1 MFLGVS
7 RVVAVVWRAIR
18 DKIVKRVEKTGI
30 TMREI
35 GKTEY
40 RIGNIVRFGF
50 PCIMVRNWLRLD
62 SRIRN
67 SIASLD
73 LDRLV
78 SWYFCEGFSDV
89 FTPLDGEEEEVVGC
103 YS

>member
-1 MFLGVS
+1 MF
-7 RVVAVVWRAIR
+7 
-18 DKIVKRVEKTGI
+18 VKPIENTGS
-30 TMREI
+30 TVREI
-35 GKTEY
+35 GKMEY
-40 RIGNIVRFGF
+40 GIGNIVRFGF
-50 PCIMVRNWLRLD
+50 PCIVVRNRLRLD

-73 LDRLV
+73 LDGPV

-89 FTPLDGEEEEVVGC
+89 VARLGGEEEEVVGC

>member
-1 MFLGVS
+1 
-7 RVVAVVWRAIR
+7 
-18 DKIVKRVEKTGI
+18 
-30 TMREI
+30 MREI
-35 GKTEY
+35 GEPEY

-50 PCIMVRNWLRLD
+50 PCVVIRNRLRLD

-67 SIASLD
+67 SIASSD

-78 SWYFCEGFSDV
+78 SWYFCEGLSDSV
-89 FTPLDGEEEEVVGC
+89 ALLDGEEEKVVRC

>member
-1 MFLGVS
+1 
-7 RVVAVVWRAIR
+7 
-18 DKIVKRVEKTGI
+18 
-30 TMREI
+30 MREI

-40 RIGNIVRFGF
+40 RIGNIVLFRF
-50 PCIMVRNWLRLD
+50 PCVVIRNRLRLD

-73 LDRLV
+73 LDSLV
-78 SWYFCEGFSDV
+78 SWHFCEGFSDIV
-89 FTPLDGEEEEVVGC
+89 TLLDGEEEEVVGC